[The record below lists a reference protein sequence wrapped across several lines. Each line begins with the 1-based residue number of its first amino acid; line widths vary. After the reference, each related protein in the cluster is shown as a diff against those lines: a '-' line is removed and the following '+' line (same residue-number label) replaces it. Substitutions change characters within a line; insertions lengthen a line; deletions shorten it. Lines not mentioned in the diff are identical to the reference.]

1 MLSTTLTRGA
11 RAFRL
16 GAALLLVLLP
26 LASASARIHHNDAW
40 ARQQFTKA
48 ERMREALNGRP
59 VGERTRRE
67 YQRVIDSYRR
77 VYFGSPA
84 ASKADPSVVATAELM
99 IEMGRRFDDNK
110 ILRGAVEQ
118 YRFLRKE
125 YPGSKYRFDAL
136 FTIGEIYKDDLND
149 PEEARTIFEDFLHRY
164 PRNRLAE
171 DARSAVKEI
180 DAEADEME
188 HSAQKAAR
196 KQRTN
201 TSASANTDAAAE
213 SGNAAI
219 ARRSALPRV
228 TGVRHW
234 STPDYTRVAIDVEQ
248 EVKFGSQR
256 ISHPDRIFF
265 DLRDTKLASTLVGK
279 TFDVDDGFLKKI
291 RVAEF
296 QPGRTRIVLEVDDLA
311 SYDAFLLPDPYR
323 LIIDIH
329 GKQNRATVVARTD
342 TAKTDTASAK
352 GRFAPK
358 TATTASP
365 ESDDDSSEPEPSSSG
380 DSKVDGRKA
389 QQESNK
395 DAVRFSKSEPV
406 ETDLPAEDASAGSKP
421 SDSAASGIGVIKTT
435 VAVKGSNRRIPKTI
449 IEADDR
455 VPSTVA
461 TLEHEKLRP
470 EVTPGQVANIS
481 GADEA
486 KPAKS
491 DSSSL
496 RRKKSRSAAAAPDT
510 ADLHPDTREATR
522 EARPTAA
529 GDRSL
534 IRALGLK
541 IGKIV
546 IDAGHGGHD
555 TGTIGPNGLL
565 EKDVVLDVAKRLG
578 RLLETRLGAEV
589 IYTRQDDTFIPLET
603 RTAIAN
609 RERADLFISVHANS
623 SRDSD
628 ARGVET
634 YYLNFTSSPE
644 ALEVAA
650 RENAVSEKSIHEL
663 QDLVK
668 KIALKEKIEESREF
682 AGDVQ
687 ESLYGGLALNNAGIR
702 NRGIKKAPF
711 IVLIGANMPS
721 ILAEISFVSNP
732 TDERKLETSEH
743 RQRIAESLYRGVSKY
758 VSGLSGVKVASKID
772 KHEGQ

>member
-1 MLSTTLTRGA
+1 MVLTQVSTTLTRGG
-11 RAFRL
+11 RAFCL
-16 GAALLLVLLP
+16 GAALALVLLP
-26 LASASARIHHNDAW
+26 LVPASARVRHNDAW
-40 ARQQFTKA
+40 ARQQFAKA

-59 VGERTRRE
+59 AGERTRRE
-67 YQRVIDSYRR
+67 YQRAIDSYRR
-77 VYFGSPA
+77 VYFGAPTS
-84 ASKADPSVVATAELM
+84 SKADPSVVATAELM
-99 IEMGRRFDDNK
+99 VEMGRRFDDNK
-110 ILRGAVEQ
+110 ILRGAIEQ

-136 FTIGEIYKDDLND
+136 FTIGEIYKDDLNH
-149 PEEARTIFEDFLHRY
+149 PEEARSTFADFLHRY
-164 PRNRLAE
+164 PRNRLADE
-171 DARSAVKEI
+171 ARAAVKEI
-180 DAEADEME
+180 DAEAGEME
-188 HSAQKAAR
+188 RTAQKAGR
-196 KQRTN
+196 KQRSN
-201 TSASANTDAAAE
+201 SSVNASANADAASA
-213 SGNAAI
+213 SDAGT
-219 ARRSALPRV
+219 RRSALPRV

-248 EVKFGSQR
+248 EVKFASQR
-256 ISHPDRIFF
+256 IAHPDRIFF

-323 LIIDIH
+323 LIIDVHGKDVH
-329 GKQNRATVVARTD
+329 GKQNRATAI
-342 TAKTDTASAK
+342 AKAETASDEDHS
-352 GRFAPK
+352 APDTS
-358 TATTASP
+358 TAASV
-365 ESDDDSSEPEPSSSG
+365 ESDDDSSGAEPAWIG
-380 DSKVDGRKA
+380 DSKSAGRKA
-389 QQESNK
+389 QQEFDSGK
-395 DAVRFSKSEPV
+395 AAVGSSKPGPV
-406 ETDLPAEDASAGSKP
+406 ETDLPAEDASADSKA
-421 SDSAASGIGVIKTT
+421 SESAANGTGVIRTT
-435 VAVKGSNRRIPKTI
+435 VGVKGSDRRIPKTI
-449 IEADDR
+449 VEADDR
-455 VPSTVA
+455 A
-461 TLEHEKLRP
+461 
-470 EVTPGQVANIS
+470 
-481 GADEA
+481 
-486 KPAKS
+486 PAKS
-491 DSSSL
+491 DSPSPSSSSSSL
-496 RRKKSRSAAAAPDT
+496 RRKKSRSSAAATAPDT
-510 ADLHPDTREATR
+510 ADLRSGDLRSDTRLETR
-522 EARPTAA
+522 EARPTVA

-534 IRALGLK
+534 TRALGLK

-555 TGTIGPNGLL
+555 TGTIGPDGLL
-565 EKDVVLDVAKRLG
+565 EKDVVLDVARRLG
-578 RLLETRLGAEV
+578 HLLESRLGAEV

-609 RERADLFISVHANS
+609 RERADLFISIHANS

-668 KIALKEKIEESREF
+668 KIALKDKIDESREF

-743 RQRIAESLYRGVSKY
+743 RQRIAESLYRGVSRY
-758 VSGLSGVKVASKID
+758 ASGLSGVKVASKID
-772 KHEGQ
+772 KPEGQ